1 MAIQLEVGKTYL
13 NRLSEEVTI
22 ISQDDHVLYPFNS
35 EYRSYASDGHWYN
48 EYDDDKDLIA
58 EYIEPVQK
66 PLLDINY
73 LVEDLIAGKVFY
85 TEEGNKVHM
94 VNGKLLFDTKNLD
107 LNKIVHVELY
117 TNTR

>member
-1 MAIQLEVGKTYL
+1 MTIQLEVGKTYL
-13 NRLSEEVTI
+13 NRLGEKVTI
-22 ISQDDHVLYPFNS
+22 ISEDNDKDYPFNS
-35 EYRSYASDGHWYN
+35 EYRSYTPDGHWLK
-48 EYDDDKDLIA
+48 EYDDKDLVA

-117 TNTR
+117 TNMR